1 MYKNFFG
8 LREDPF
14 SLSPDPRF
22 LYLTPQIQEAME
34 QLTHG
39 VSSRKGLILLTGE
52 VGTGKTTLINYLLDW
67 LRQQKMPTAFIFNS
81 HLSVTHLFDFILND
95 FGIATDF
102 RLKGNMLL
110 RLNEWLIER
119 CRAGTIPVLIVDE
132 AQGLSLELLE
142 EIRLLLNLE
151 TASEKLL
158 QIVLVGQPEL
168 EDKIKRPEMRQIRQ
182 RIALRCKTSQ
192 LTLEESRGY
201 ITDRLR
207 IAGARGNPVF
217 ACEAEEAVHFY
228 STGIPRVMNL
238 LCEHA
243 LINAYVEHLNPVP
256 ASMVEEAARDFLM
269 DEFRPLAARRSVNN
283 HLERKLSVMQPVA
296 TSELARPITN
306 HAGRCYQEA
315 VADLVPGAPA
325 GAVKKSAFLAKGG
338 NTATA
343 LADEASVPL
352 DEKLETLHAV
362 RELVPAALGRQP
374 RQGAGGYT
382 PEDLACQADCA
393 AELMATMGRMLESA
407 SASTGHR
414 VDLAKVDKEPSPV
427 AILSRDDMNRAPCNS
442 GRTWIRGYAVLNA
455 LRGFGRIQQW
465 SSPFPA
471 DWTRLS
477 AAILQK
483 ISQPVHPA
491 KKLVWQWTL
500 EFKRDW
506 NAMIRAISISQ
517 VKKALLNWLC
527 EPLSSKRMA
536 SSKD

>member
-1 MYKNFFG
+1 
-8 LREDPF
+8 
-14 SLSPDPRF
+14 
-22 LYLTPQIQEAME
+22 ME
-34 QLTHG
+34 QLTYG
-39 VSSRKGLILLTGE
+39 VSNRKGLILLSGE

-67 LRQQKMPTAFIFNS
+67 LRQKKMPTAFIFNC

-102 RLKGNMLL
+102 RLKSNMLL

-132 AQGLSLELLE
+132 AQGLSFELLE

-182 RIALRCKTSQ
+182 RIALRCNTSQ
-192 LTLEESRGY
+192 LTLEESHGY
-201 ITDRLR
+201 IADRLR

-228 STGIPRVMNL
+228 SHGIPRVMNL

-269 DEFRPLAARRSVNN
+269 DEFRPLAARTSVNN
-283 HLERKLSVMQPVA
+283 HLESKLSVIRPVFR
-296 TSELARPITN
+296 SESARPFTN
-306 HAGRCYQEA
+306 QAGRSYEEA
-315 VADLVPGAPA
+315 VADLVPVPSV
-325 GAVKKSAFLAKGG
+325 GAVKERAFFRKGG
-338 NTATA
+338 IAAAA
-343 LADEASVPL
+343 LEDEARVGPVT
-352 DEKLETLHAV
+352 KPYTLHAA
-362 RELVPAALGRQP
+362 RELVPPVSRWQP
-374 RQGAGGYT
+374 RQGACGYT
-382 PEDLACQADCA
+382 PEDLACQTDAT
-393 AELMATMGRMLESA
+393 ELVASMWRMLES
-407 SASTGHR
+407 HR
-414 VDLAKVDKEPSPV
+414 VDLHKIDKESSPIAAV
-427 AILSRDDMNRAPCNS
+427 SRDDVNPVACNS
-442 GRTWIRGYAVLNA
+442 
-455 LRGFGRIQQW
+455 
-465 SSPFPA
+465 PA

-477 AAILQK
+477 AAILRK
-483 ISQPVHPA
+483 ISQSVHPV
-491 KKLVWQWTL
+491 KKLVWQWTR

-506 NAMIRAISISQ
+506 NAMIGAIPIPQ
-517 VKKALLNWLC
+517 VKKALLNWLR